1 MLGAQ
6 FSHAAIVCVK
16 NYKCYGR
23 HWSIATPLLAAHAHG
38 CCEKGNYGPGGPNPT
53 GLTASFRNFCARP
66 FLIVIVV
73 DCHYMFWLPLDFGC
87 LIFAIYRQKAPFA
100 CCIPPSAPLAASLL
114 RHFCCAVCSAVCL
127 LAASHCRACQHNC
140 CTCRLLAFWPLLL
153 LQLVSPY
160 WPFLLLAK
168 NHSQQSDRER
178 E

>member
-100 CCIPPSAPLAASLL
+100 CCIPRRLPWPCHCCGIFVARFVARFVCWQRRIAAPVNTIVVLAACWRSG
-114 RHFCCAVCSAVCL
+114 HCCYCS
-127 LAASHCRACQHNC
+127 
-140 CTCRLLAFWPLLL
+140 
-153 LQLVSPY
+153 
-160 WPFLLLAK
+160 
-168 NHSQQSDRER
+168 
-178 E
+178 